1 MVGTLVLLMLVVKR
15 GHRLH
20 HHHPHRERMTCE
32 PPWGV
37 KTFPY
42 YALCSVTKRLVAGQE
57 FCVVS

>member
-1 MVGTLVLLMLVVKR
+1 VVGTLVLLMLVVKR

-37 KTFPY
+37 ENFF
-42 YALCSVTKRLVAGQE
+42 RLGL
-57 FCVVS
+57 